1 VRPCAICA
9 RTSRGFFYTHELK
22 PDRFPTY
29 VFCSKR
35 CLDAGAAMANRNNG
49 MIDKTGM
56 EARAIK
62 TARRNLAEILTELG
76 LMPSF
81 HDRSAEEIDRIIE
94 ACVDGFQEA
103 MGRLALN
110 DNIEIPF

>member
-9 RTSRGFFYTHELK
+9 RASRGFFYTHELK
-22 PDRFPTY
+22 PDRFTTY
-29 VFCSKR
+29 AFCSKR
-35 CLDAGAAMANRNNG
+35 CLGAGAAIAKRSHG
-49 MIDKTGM
+49 VIDKTVI
-56 EARAIK
+56 EVQAIK
-62 TARRNLAEILTELG
+62 AARRNLADVLTELG

-81 HDRSAEEIDRIIE
+81 HERTAEDIDRIIE

-103 MGRLALN
+103 MGCLALN